1 MGGIEMEGE
10 KYWIKIGLSVL
21 ILAALGCGMLMP
33 AGNLRAYVV
42 DGCLVGILL
51 FLHVFMPQIAGLAP
65 GNPKIRTMRRYNF
78 LMGVILAFFAAG
90 HLLFPDVQMA
100 EDGDGRALLIFSV
113 ILTLVMGN
121 AAPRIPVNRVMGI
134 RLPWTLKDPDTWR
147 AAHRMMGYCAFPTA
161 VFMLAGGLMVHPV
174 IFSVGGLLMVAVI
187 PSVYSYIY
195 DRRKR
200 RF

>member
-1 MGGIEMEGE
+1 MEGE

-33 AGNLRAYVV
+33 TGNLRAYVV

-78 LMGVILAFFAAG
+78 LMGAVLVLFAVGNQVFA
-90 HLLFPDVQMA
+90 DAWAKVE
-100 EDGDGRALLIFSV
+100 EDGKMLLVFSV
-113 ILTLVMGN
+113 VLTLVMGN

-161 VFMLAGGLMVHPV
+161 IFMLAGGILLHPV
-174 IFSVGGLLMVAVI
+174 IFSVGGLLAVALI

-200 RF
+200 

>member
-1 MGGIEMEGE
+1 ETL
-10 KYWIKIGLSVL
+10 YQIGDK
-21 ILAALGCGMLMP
+21 
-33 AGNLRAYVV
+33 VV
-42 DGCLVGILL
+42 HPMHG
-51 FLHVFMPQIAGLAP
+51 A
-65 GNPKIRTMRRYNF
+65 
-78 LMGVILAFFAAG
+78 GVIDSIVQRKVSG
-90 HLLFPDVQMA
+90 RPDVQMA

>member
-1 MGGIEMEGE
+1 MEGE

-33 AGNLRAYVV
+33 TGNLRAYVV

-78 LMGVILAFFAAG
+78 LMGAVLVLFAVGNQFFADAW
-90 HLLFPDVQMA
+90 VKVE
-100 EDGDGRALLIFSV
+100 EDGKMLLVFSV
-113 ILTLVMGN
+113 VLTLVMGN

-161 VFMLAGGLMVHPV
+161 IFMLAGGILLHPV
-174 IFSVGGLLMVAVI
+174 IFSVGGLLAVALI

-200 RF
+200 